1 MINRYAGQQIG
12 NYRLLEPV
20 GSGTFA
26 DVYLG
31 RHVYSGELA
40 ALKMLRTQLSAAEA
54 EQFCRQAAMLTHLL
68 HPYIVRV
75 QEYGM
80 LDATPFLAL
89 DYIPNGSLRQHHPR
103 GISVELSDVVHYVTQ
118 IAAALQHAHDHQ
130 IVHGGVK
137 PENMLVNRDNEVMLS
152 DFSLAFVTHSM
163 QTDTTHMGSTIAYTA
178 PERLA
183 GHPCPASDQYAL
195 GLVVYEWLSGDHP
208 FHGSFAE
215 IAARQTLISPR
226 SLSDSAPDL
235 PTAVAA
241 VVHRALD
248 KDPARRF
255 GSVRAFADALEQA
268 SKPVWYDAPDIPT
281 LLTPSI
287 HALLASRSGDESSP
301 VTASRTSTTWRNAPV
316 HASPAVVAPVQ
327 TTLYAEPPSP
337 STGEI
342 RQFALPSDIERQP
355 THLLNE
361 KKMRLPSRYSLLV
374 ACLIL
379 LIVGSIALSVV
390 RLIAVQQADSA
401 LASVPAIA
409 GAYSGP
415 LHNTRANIY
424 ATMTLAIQQKQEAIN
439 GDFTVGEPLLGNGR
453 FTGTIDATK
462 HIRFLV
468 RSADTQAPILFWG
481 ALQPNGSLGGN
492 YCSVNKNLQCDLQAG
507 GRGVWSVN
515 RTAS

>member
-1 MINRYAGQQIG
+1 MLNRYAGQQIG

-20 GSGTFA
+20 GGGRFA

-40 ALKMLRTQLSAAEA
+40 ALKILRTQLSATEA
-54 EQFCRQAAMLTHLL
+54 EQFCRQAALLTHLL

-75 QEYGM
+75 QEYGVM
-80 LDATPFLAL
+80 DAVPFLAL

-118 IAAALQHAHDHQ
+118 IAAALQYAHDRQ
-130 IVHGGVK
+130 IVHGDVK

-152 DFSLAFVTHSM
+152 DFSLASLTHNM
-163 QTDTTHMGSTIAYTA
+163 QADMSAMSIAYTA
-178 PERLA
+178 PERLS

-226 SLSDSAPDL
+226 SLSESAPDL
-235 PTAVAA
+235 PTAVAE

-255 GSVRAFADALEQA
+255 DSVRAFADALEQA
-268 SKPVWYDAPDIPT
+268 SKPAWYEPPDIPT

-287 HALLASRSGDESSP
+287 HALVASQQGTESTLA
-301 VTASRTSTTWRNAPV
+301 TASRASTTWRNAPV
-316 HASPAVVAPVQ
+316 QASPAVTAPVQ
-327 TTLYAEPPSP
+327 STLYVEPRSP
-337 STGEI
+337 STGEM
-342 RQFALPSDIERQP
+342 RQLTLPSDIEQQP
-355 THLLNE
+355 TRLLKE
-361 KKMRLPSRYSLLV
+361 KKVRSPSHHHLLV
-374 ACLIL
+374 ACLIV

-390 RLIAVQQADSA
+390 RLISVQQADSA

>member
-31 RHVYSGELA
+31 RHVHSGELA
-40 ALKMLRTQLSAAEA
+40 ALKILRTQLSDAEV
-54 EQFCRQAAMLTHLL
+54 EQFCHKAAMLTHLL

-75 QEYGM
+75 QEYGV
-80 LDATPFLAL
+80 LNATPFLAL

-118 IAAALQHAHDHQ
+118 VAAALQYAHDHQ
-130 IVHGGVK
+130 IVHGDVK

-152 DFSLAFVTHSM
+152 DFSLAFLTHSM
-163 QTDTTHMGSTIAYTA
+163 QADMSALGIAYTA
-178 PERLA
+178 PERLS
-183 GHPCPASDQYAL
+183 GHLCPASDQYAL

-226 SLSDSAPDL
+226 SLRESAPDL
-235 PTAVAA
+235 PAAVAD
-241 VVHRALD
+241 VVHKALD

-255 GSVRAFADALEQA
+255 DSMRAFADALEQA
-268 SKPVWYDAPDIPT
+268 SKPAWYDAPDIPT

-287 HALLASRSGDESSP
+287 HALLASRSSTEPSP

-316 HASPAVVAPVQ
+316 QASPAVVAPVQ
-327 TTLYAEPPSP
+327 STLYTEP

-342 RQFALPSDIERQP
+342 RQLALPPDIEQQP
-355 THLLNE
+355 TRLLKE
-361 KKMRLPSRYSLLV
+361 KKVRLPSRYSLLV

-409 GAYSGP
+409 GTYSGP
-415 LHNTRANIY
+415 LHNTPANIY

-439 GDFTVGEPLLGNGR
+439 GNFTVGEPLLGNGH
-453 FTGTIDATK
+453 FTGTIDVTK

-468 RSADTQAPILFWG
+468 RSADTAAPILFWG
-481 ALQPNGSLGGN
+481 ALQPDGSLGGN
-492 YCSVNKNLQCDLQAG
+492 YCSINKNLQCDLQAG
-507 GRGVWSVN
+507 GRGVWSVV
-515 RTAS
+515 RTVD